1 MNTIPG
7 TTPNTSVMEKGH
19 PFFSKLSF
27 VLIARST
34 DDDREYMQILHVED
48 EKAICTDGRR
58 LHIYSGDLHL
68 EPGDYKVLSAN
79 KSQIILAPTTDY
91 TFPDWKRVVPKKEEY
106 KKVEGTLDMDCAS
119 LKKTELNR
127 LSKEYFAFI
136 KQTDCLLDLTFFAAL
151 SDHTWEVYYGE
162 NHESVLFENK
172 ELTAVIMPM
181 QQAV

>member
-1 MNTIPG
+1 MNTE
-7 TTPNTSVMEKGH
+7 VMEKNH
-19 PFFSKLSF
+19 PLFNQLSF
-27 VLIARST
+27 VLQARST
-34 DDDREYMQILHVED
+34 DDTREYMQILHIEN
-48 EKAICTDGRR
+48 EEAICTDGRR

-79 KSQIILAPTTDY
+79 KSQIILTPTSDY
-91 TFPDWKRVVPKKEEY
+91 NFVDWKRVMPKKEDY

-119 LKKTELNR
+119 LKKTELNK

-136 KQTDCLLDLTFFAAL
+136 KQTDCLVDLTFFAAL

-162 NHESVLFENK
+162 NYESVLFEND
-172 ELTAVIMPM
+172 ELAAIIMPM